1 MVSHC
6 AGAMDDGVLMDYWL
20 GALTGAEE
28 EAAELH
34 LLGCDACG
42 GRLRAVAAL
51 AEGIRR
57 AARSGAVRVVVSG
70 SLLEEAERAGLRV
83 RSYRVAAGGGVDCTV
98 TAEDDLLVARLAVEV
113 AGAGQVDLCLCDGAG
128 VEVERM
134 RDVPVRAGAAEVL
147 FSEPMAAARASG
159 PAVLVVRLVDVGVGG
174 ERVMGE
180 YTFRHR
186 PS

>member
-1 MVSHC
+1 MSEC
-6 AGAMDDGVLMDYWL
+6 AGALGDGVLADYWL
-20 GALTGAEE
+20 GLLSGAEE
-28 EAAELH
+28 EAVELH

-42 GRLRAVAAL
+42 GRLRGVIAL

-83 RSYRVAAGGGVDCTV
+83 RSYAVAAGGGVDCTV
-98 TAEDDLLVARLAVEV
+98 TAEDDLLIARLAVEA
-113 AGAGQVDLCLCDGAG
+113 AGAGQVDVCLCDEAG
-128 VEVERM
+128 VEMARM
-134 RDVPVRAGAAEVL
+134 RDVPVGTGAAEVL
-147 FSEPMAAARASG
+147 FSEPMAAARALG
-159 PAVLVVRLVDVGVGG
+159 PTVMVVRLVEVGAAG

-180 YTFRHR
+180 YTFRHT